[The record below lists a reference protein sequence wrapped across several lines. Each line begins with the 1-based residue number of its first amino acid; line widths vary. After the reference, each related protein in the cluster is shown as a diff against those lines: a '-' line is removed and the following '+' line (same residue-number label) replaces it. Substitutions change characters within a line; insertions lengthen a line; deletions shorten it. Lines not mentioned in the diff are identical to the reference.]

1 MKNWDFNGQG
11 LDFLRGQCDLPPG
24 RKREVFDNFAVEQI
38 SSYGRIIFT
47 GVFMYKN
54 RNSEIDLDFL
64 AGMLKDAVAKVKSEE
79 NPDVLNQIKKIYK
92 KNVPFTMRMYV
103 AAYLAKEAQ
112 SRRHGFKTSNRDFRQ
127 SRDYRDGGMGFS
139 SERRDMRTR
148 DYAPVPFEERT
159 PRPRIEIDPAVSAT
173 IFISIGRNRHVFTR
187 DLVGLLIGVAGLERD
202 RIGNIRVLAN
212 YSFVQ
217 LFAEDAQKAIDALNG
232 YDYRGRKLAAS
243 FSRHKEGGFDAPV
256 DSESSAYEQTERSD
270 EDSAAYA
277 AAETAASD
285 REPFSSAAVPQEET
299 SQEAETKEGE
309 YLV

>member
-1 MKNWDFNGQG
+1 
-11 LDFLRGQCDLPPG
+11 
-24 RKREVFDNFAVEQI
+24 
-38 SSYGRIIFT
+38 
-47 GVFMYKN
+47 MYKN
-54 RNSEIDLDFL
+54 RNSEIDLDLL

-79 NPDVLNQIKKIYK
+79 NPDILNQIKKIYK

-103 AAYLAKEAQ
+103 ASYLAKEAQ
-112 SRRHGFKTSNRDFRQ
+112 NRRHGFKTQNRDFRQ
-127 SRDYRDGGMGFS
+127 TRDYRDGGMGFS
-139 SERRDMRTR
+139 SDRRDMRTR
-148 DYAPVPFEERT
+148 DFSSSSFEERA

-187 DLVGLLIGVAGLERD
+187 DLVGLLIGVAGLDRD

-217 LFAEDAQKAIDALNG
+217 LFAEDAQKAINAING

-243 FSRHKEGGFDAPV
+243 FSRHKEGGFDAPA
-256 DSESSAYEQTERSD
+256 DSDSAVSVQAEQSA

-277 AAETAASD
+277 AAEKAASD
-285 REPFSSAAVPQEET
+285 REPFSSSVTPQEAGA
-299 SQEAETKEGE
+299 EAAASEAKEGA